1 MVTAQYQTF
10 AALRFAG
17 VARASALTALL
28 VIIGAA
34 SAAAEPMTISCGYGE
49 SGYPPECGWSSGE
62 GSETA
67 TFDFDDYFFE
77 LTLYNVSGFGSVDV
91 TAHPIS
97 NEEFQDKLEP
107 DEDDDIEIDAFS
119 AVALATADLGSYV
132 CIPLVDP
139 GSSGSPCV
147 EFEIHADDTL
157 DWSNYQFKIDW
168 EYDSHNNG
176 YNGSG
181 GLARVLRDIDD
192 DGKYD
197 EDMCIEADLG
207 GENYVP
213 CEYSPFPFII
223 SGNTD
228 FSTVIPALALVPEP
242 ASVAL
247 LGTGVIG
254 LWYRRR
260 SRSL

>member
-1 MVTAQYQTF
+1 MAC
-10 AALRFAG
+10 AAA
-17 VARASALTALL
+17 TALL
-28 VIIGAA
+28 FCLVVAA
-34 SAAAEPMTISCGYGE
+34 TASAEPMTISCGYGE
-49 SGYPPECGWSSGE
+49 SGYPPECGWSSDD

-67 TFDFDDYFFE
+67 TFEWDDYFFE
-77 LTLYNVSGFGSVDV
+77 LTLYNVSGFGSVDI
-91 TAHPIS
+91 TPHHITD
-97 NEEFQDKLEP
+97 EEFQEKL
-107 DEDDDIEIDAFS
+107 DQIDFEDFEAFS
-119 AVALATADLGSYV
+119 AVALSTAELGSYS
-132 CIPLVDP
+132 CIPLVNPDTA
-139 GSSGSPCV
+139 GSPCV
-147 EFEIHADDTL
+147 EFEIHGDDTL

-168 EYDSHNNG
+168 QYDSHNNG

-192 DGKYD
+192 DGDYD

-242 ASVAL
+242 ATFAL
-247 LGTGVIG
+247 LGTGVLG

-260 SRSL
+260 TRGL

>member
-1 MVTAQYQTF
+1 MVTVQHQTF
-10 AALRFAG
+10 AALSFAG
-17 VARASALTALL
+17 VARAGALTGLL
-28 VIIGAA
+28 VLVGAV

-49 SGYPPECGWSSGE
+49 SGYPPECGWSSDD

-67 TFDFDDYFFE
+67 TFEWEDYFFE
-77 LTLYNVSGFGSVDV
+77 LTLYNVSGDGSVNV
-91 TAHPIS
+91 TPHHIT

-107 DEDDDIEIDAFS
+107 PDDIEDFEAFS
-119 AVALATADLGSYV
+119 AVALSTAELGSYV

-139 GSSGSPCV
+139 GTSGASCV

-168 EYDSHNNG
+168 QYDSHNNG

-192 DGKYD
+192 DGVYD

-242 ASVAL
+242 ATVAL

-260 SRSL
+260 SRTL